1 MHIRPAG
8 VRDAE
13 AITRIYNHYVRDT
26 IITFEVDELETTAM
40 EQRIEETNA
49 AGLPWLV
56 AERGGRVAGYACAS
70 KWKSRCAYRYSV
82 ESTIYLD
89 PEQTGRGIGRPL
101 YAALLDGIRNCSMH
115 VAIGG
120 IALPNPASIA
130 LHESLGFRKIGQ
142 FEQVGYK
149 FDQWIDVG
157 YWQLTLGD
165 GGQSRPGGSI
175 LPSSSKPA
183 RSE

>member
-1 MHIRPAG
+1 MQIRPAG

-13 AITRIYNHYVRDT
+13 AIARIYNHYVRDT
-26 IITFEVDELETTAM
+26 VITFEVDEVDTKTMAR
-40 EQRIEETNA
+40 RIDETNA

-56 AERGGRVAGYACAS
+56 TEHEEEVAGYAYAS
-70 KWKSRCAYRYSV
+70 TWKSRCAYRFSV

-89 PEQTGRGIGRPL
+89 PGRTGRGIGRPL
-101 YAALLDGIRNCSMH
+101 YAALIDGIRNCAMH

-130 LHESLGFRKIGQ
+130 LHEALGFRKIGQ

-149 FDQWIDVG
+149 FDRWIDVG
-157 YWQLTLGD
+157 YWQLTL
-165 GGQSRPGGSI
+165 
-175 LPSSSKPA
+175 
-183 RSE
+183 